1 MPMMP
6 LYRADE
12 DQGADYKLLQEYEH
26 FLAGKAEGT
35 IEAYLRTV
43 RHIMGWVAVRPG
55 NGGHFQP
62 HQLTKTAVEMY
73 LASLEQD
80 GFSINHRAR
89 VKSTISSFAR
99 WLIEEKG
106 LLQRNPTRGVD
117 IPPQQALAP
126 RQLSEDQR
134 YILRSLVEQEGDR
147 RGAALFALGYWAGCR
162 VSDVSWL
169 QMAHTHV
176 GPKVGWL
183 HVGYKGGKWRDIDLI
198 NEARKPLYEYLRAS
212 GEADRTYVFTS
223 QRSDRLTEE
232 GIHYWFRMLKAQ
244 ATKDQWAYIHDL
256 TFHDLRHDFAHR
268 PLIEPPLVVRHPL
281 VDIAGGPTA
290 DELLVA
296 RDPLPFGELHQHL
309 IAQRLR
315 AVFEQPCAGN
325 RRERILP
332 VCGAHVA
339 CTRERGQEFLG
350 RAWVGAALGCHLV
363 CWERAGGERLEYA
376 ELGGGHD
383 GSRQHHGHKR
393 VEHWSGDNARR
404 QRDPLQDVLR
414 NDAEFHGSTSS

>member
-1 MPMMP
+1 MPMLP
-6 LYRADE
+6 LHRADE
-12 DQGADYKLLQEYEH
+12 DQGDNYKLLQEYEH

-43 RHIMGWVAVRPG
+43 RNVMGWVAVRPG

-73 LASLEQD
+73 LDHLEQD

-117 IPPQQALAP
+117 IPPQQTLAP

-169 QMAHTHV
+169 QMVHTHV

-212 GEADRTYVFTS
+212 GDVDRTYVFTS
-223 QRSDRLTEE
+223 QRSERLTEE
-232 GIHYWFRMLKAQ
+232 GIHYWFRTLKAG
-244 ATKDQWAYIHDL
+244 ATRGQWELIHDL

-268 PLIEPPLVVRHPL
+268 AREAGWSLEEVAYYLGHVTKKGTPAIQTTVRYTQ
-281 VDIAGGPTA
+281 VS
-290 DELLVA
+290 
-296 RDPLPFGELHQHL
+296 R
-309 IAQRLR
+309 
-315 AVFEQPCAGN
+315 EQVK
-325 RRERILP
+325 EKLK
-332 VCGAHVA
+332 HV
-339 CTRERGQEFLG
+339 RG
-350 RAWVGAALGCHLV
+350 
-363 CWERAGGERLEYA
+363 
-376 ELGGGHD
+376 
-383 GSRQHHGHKR
+383 
-393 VEHWSGDNARR
+393 
-404 QRDPLQDVLR
+404 
-414 NDAEFHGSTSS
+414 